1 MILCELHDA
10 CVYISVF
17 LWYGM
22 VEGRHCKKNIATLPA
37 CLGYALRPLQLFNT
51 RTHCLKKTIKIRYFF
66 AYLFSHTCENIF
78 RCTEKE
84 IQGCRSTDFPLTV
97 AFLTHN
103 IYWVRDANDEQVR
116 WYKKNKTRERT
127 VKGYCKNTLY
137 FFCTMPYSRER
148 VKQKDLKTSPPP
160 PLPPC
165 TENYLLN
172 YIVNGWT
179 CYFVVWFGCNRH
191 NTAALTF
198 STAFKKTAT

>member
-1 MILCELHDA
+1 MIIKNGFTSLSQPSSHFYLPWFYVSCMMRA
-10 CVYISVF
+10 CTLVCFCGTVWWKEDIA
-17 LWYGM
+17 
-22 VEGRHCKKNIATLPA
+22 KKNIATLPA

-137 FFCTMPYSRER
+137 FFVLCPILVR
-148 VKQKDLKTSPPP
+148 
-160 PLPPC
+160 
-165 TENYLLN
+165 
-172 YIVNGWT
+172 G
-179 CYFVVWFGCNRH
+179 
-191 NTAALTF
+191 
-198 STAFKKTAT
+198 